1 MRGILADINVEGILT
16 VLYLPRIGDFRG
28 AGRIYV
34 P

>member
-16 VLYLPRIGDFRG
+16 VLLTRIDDFRG